1 VVQESSDCEE
11 QSGVPDVWSLG
22 LIGNA
27 SGKNSDNEVELYP
40 RRFR

>member
-1 VVQESSDCEE
+1 MLCGLILDGS
-11 QSGVPDVWSLG
+11 SLG

-27 SGKNSDNEVELYP
+27 SGRALWQRSELDP